1 MAAAGDTSVGG
12 QVIKG
17 GVEGV
22 GDGERDRD
30 RRKGRLGV
38 HGVGPMVQGVGGAKY
53 RHVCT
58 VVSVV
63 VDGGAGGFLATD
75 RQGFEVSGPCRTLTR
90 LPKPRPVVFDLPR
103 ERRTRVPILDGAT
116 RNICPDD
123 QVL

>member
-17 GVEGV
+17 SVEGV

-38 HGVGPMVQGVGGAKY
+38 HCVGPVVEDVGGTKY

-58 VVSVV
+58 VVSVIL
-63 VDGGAGGFLATD
+63 DGGAGGFFATD
-75 RQGFEVSGPCRTLTR
+75 RQGWLSGPSRTLTR
-90 LPKPRPVVFDLPR
+90 LPKPRPIVLDLPR
-103 ERRTRVPILDGAT
+103 ERRTRIPILDRAT
-116 RNICPDD
+116 RNICP
-123 QVL
+123 